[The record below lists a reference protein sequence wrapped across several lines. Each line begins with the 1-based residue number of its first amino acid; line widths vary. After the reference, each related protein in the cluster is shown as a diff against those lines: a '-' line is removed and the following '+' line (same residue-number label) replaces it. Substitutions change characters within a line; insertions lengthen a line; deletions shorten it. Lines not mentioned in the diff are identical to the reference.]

1 MTRLDRHI
9 QCVRLGDLCGKIP
22 DGHAPLR
29 KTPRGFSYLAHGQ
42 VWVERSNDRL
52 WKVEKVVHYGK
63 GGLKRRITLIPYSGA
78 VRPIEMTEERLCRS
92 MLVWDEAIAAKSRF
106 LEDYWNQFSRGEWDR
121 RQFPTFPK
129 LAAFLGFDPNSGC
142 RVD

>member
-1 MTRLDRHI
+1 MRLDRRI
-9 QCVRLGDLCGKIP
+9 RCTRLGDLCGKIP
-22 DGHAPLR
+22 DGHAPLQ
-29 KTPRGFSYLAHGQ
+29 KTPRGFLRLAHGQ

-63 GGLKRRITLIPYSGA
+63 GGLKRRITLIPYGSA
-78 VRPIEMTEERLCRS
+78 ILPIEMAEERLCRS
-92 MLVWDEAIAAKSRF
+92 MLVWDEAIAAKNRF
-106 LEDYWNQFSRGEWDR
+106 LQDYWSQFSRGEWDR
-121 RQFPTFPK
+121 QQFPTFPA